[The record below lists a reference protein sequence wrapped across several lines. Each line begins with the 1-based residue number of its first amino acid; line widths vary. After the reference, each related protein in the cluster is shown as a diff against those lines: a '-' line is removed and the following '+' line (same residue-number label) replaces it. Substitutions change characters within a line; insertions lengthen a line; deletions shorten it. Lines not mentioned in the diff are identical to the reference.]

1 MEFFRSFLRVIGL
14 LEPTKVDVIS
24 ELPPEVSQLILRKL
38 DSESLL
44 CAAQVSRKWMN
55 VCRSDKC
62 LRRSARSYIGGIE
75 RQRRE
80 EFLGA
85 DSPKEARTTAPQ
97 RVREINRVR
106 EVRRVRNPTVL
117 PAKAPFVRFGAAVT
131 FGRIQPPRILPK
143 LTKVNPPTGVRTSRC
158 IRV

>member
-24 ELPPEVSQLILRKL
+24 ELPLEVSQLILRKL
-38 DSESLL
+38 DPESLL
-44 CAAQVSRKWMN
+44 CAAQVSRKWLD
-55 VCRSDKC
+55 VCRSDQC
-62 LRRSARSYIGGIE
+62 LRRSARSYNGDIE
-75 RQRRE
+75 RQKRE

-85 DSPKEARTTAPQ
+85 DSPKEARTTEPQ
-97 RVREINRVR
+97 RVR

-117 PAKAPFVRFGAAVT
+117 PGNVPLVRFEAAVT
-131 FGRIQPPRILPK
+131 FGRVQPPRILPK
-143 LTKVNPPTGVRTSRC
+143 RSKVKPPTGVRTSRC